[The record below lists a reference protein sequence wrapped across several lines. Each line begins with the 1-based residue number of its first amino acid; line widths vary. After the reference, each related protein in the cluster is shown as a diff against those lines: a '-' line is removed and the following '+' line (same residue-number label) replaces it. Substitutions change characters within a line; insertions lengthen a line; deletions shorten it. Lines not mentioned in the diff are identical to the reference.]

1 MPEDFMYHPWQA
13 IMISLCGVNKRKLP
27 RQRNLDRQMWSSAE
41 CTAFRQVLNKFPL
54 VKTRTVKSS
63 IVHNDYRR
71 PVQVELYGIP
81 DGHTDTSPDVGVCIA
96 ALFAAELRG
105 RLQLRRIVDAS
116 KFSPDD
122 NNNKYSDPPPLREI
136 PPFRRTFPS
145 DWKRDS
151 TSADLLSHSS
161 ELAKVWREWSPRKA
175 RIPPLE
181 VKWLNDHGFVVENC
195 FV

>member
-27 RQRNLDRQMWSSAE
+27 RQRNLDRANVVISGVHCFSSS
-41 CTAFRQVLNKFPL
+41 TKQVPAGEN
-54 VKTRTVKSS
+54 SYM
-63 IVHNDYRR
+63 HNDYRR